1 MGINFLCGGSS
12 VLQVGKVKW
21 FDRKKGYGFI
31 STEDAE
37 GDIFVHYSS
46 INGDGFKAL
55 TEGDNVQFELTQGP
69 KGLLAQNVLRLN

>member
-1 MGINFLCGGSS
+1 MLLI
-12 VLQVGKVKW
+12 GKVKW

-31 STEDAE
+31 SADDAD

-46 INGDGFKAL
+46 INGDGFRSL

-69 KGLLAQNVLRLN
+69 KGLLAQNVLRIN